1 MLIAV
6 DRMDSGT
13 RICMVHESGRLCELG
28 RTATDCAK
36 TYEPIVSRFGRQTR
50 VGPKTT
56 YCVRVA
62 PPGEYDRM
70 FPVRQRCGIMSALS
84 LLRRFST

>member
-6 DRMDSGT
+6 DSMDSGT
-13 RICMVHESGRLCELG
+13 RICMVHESARLCELG

-50 VGPKTT
+50 VGPKRRT
-56 YCVRVA
+56 V
-62 PPGEYDRM
+62 
-70 FPVRQRCGIMSALS
+70 CGWHHLANTIECFLCGNDAASC
-84 LLRRFST
+84 LR